1 MFNYLRSRIGV
12 AIPFAF
18 AVMVMLLANSYDAR
32 TQSFTLP
39 GGATFT
45 NMLVGQGNP
54 PVGTGCTITAG
65 STDGRGS
72 CLTTATSGSI
82 AFSRTYSV
90 APECVIVD
98 RTATPVAVYSV
109 AANAITLTTVTSAH
123 NLSWTC
129 ATSGY

>member
-1 MFNYLRSRIGV
+1 MKSRFQNFK
-12 AIPFAF
+12 AFTLSLTFAA
-18 AVMVMLLANSYDAR
+18 AVMFIASNAQLIAQA
-32 TQSFTLP
+32 FTLP
-39 GGATFT
+39 AGATYT
-45 NMLVGQGNP
+45 NMLVSAGNP

-82 AFSRTYSV
+82 AFGRTYST

-109 AANAITLTTVTSAH
+109 STTAITLTTVTSAH
-123 NLSWTC
+123 NLSWYCGT
-129 ATSGY
+129 AGY